1 MEGAHSIVWV
11 QREFKEGFLEEV
23 AFKLRYEK
31 EVLMGGKTEGR
42 RRGRQRIDGWMVS
55 QMQWTGTWANFR
67 SW

>member
-42 RRGRQRIDGWMVS
+42 RRGHQRIDSWMAS
-55 QMQWTGTWANFR
+55 QMQWTGTWANFG